1 MKLLKTF
8 GILLVIVAVFGGAM
22 LALNLYT
29 GPIIEKN
36 NMGAELAPLLAVMP
50 EGAVFGGDAL
60 IYSADDASASALK
73 DVPKSILSVY
83 KEANGL
89 GYAIRCTAES
99 NYSEE
104 PMQITIGVSADGKIY
119 NVQIDL
125 YKDSEAFD
133 FRVKDPNYLSTYVG
147 KDSALTDVG
156 IVAGSTYSSTAF
168 KNGVREAM
176 GVLIANDLI
185 AEGVK
190 TDEQI
195 LAEMIPAL
203 HTGLSSGGL
212 LKAEKLTDGSFFE
225 GYKALNGSGY
235 AFIYKSGDTALL
247 ALVNAM
253 NVCKVYDV
261 EGNDVTAENESVV
274 AMALLEAGAP
284 ADFSTEANK
293 MITAAFSDATEITP
307 VPVHT
312 FGNVVYAVSF
322 VSGEQT
328 YYAFY
333 SQPLT
338 YGDHVMQICT
348 VIDENGA
355 IVKQDVK
362 AFLFGHGVEYL
373 PIYNGGYGDISSDA
387 FKTYEEQFGGL
398 TGETLTDSVLVSGAT
413 LSSTAVKLAT
423 SDAFNA
429 FDSIPKGGEQ

>member
-1 MKLLKTF
+1 MKKNVMPTVVLGAILVVVSFLLS
-8 GILLVIVAVFGGAM
+8 VVNMV
-22 LALNLYT
+22 T
-29 GPIIEKN
+29 GPIIEAN
-36 NMGAELAPLLAVMP
+36 RNAAANGALLEVLPEGSDFEELNAAELGLPDTVT
-50 EGAVFGGDAL
+50 G
-60 IYSADDASASALK
+60 
-73 DVPKSILSVY
+73 VY
-83 KEANGL
+83 KETSGNGFVFRVTAA
-89 GYAIRCTAES
+89 GYKPGMVVMVGVDAE
-99 NYSEE
+99 
-104 PMQITIGVSADGKIY
+104 GKITGSKCLETQDTFGKEPELDNTY
-119 NVQIDL
+119 NGQTMSDFTPNMISGATMTSGGYRDAVSIALQAFALASGGEIDPAITL
-125 YKDSEAFD
+125 E
-133 FRVKDPNYLSTYVG
+133 G
-147 KDSALTDVG
+147 
-156 IVAGSTYSSTAF
+156 
-168 KNGVREAM
+168 
-176 GVLIANDLI
+176 LIP
-185 AEGVK
+185 
-190 TDEQI
+190 T
-195 LAEMIPAL
+195 L
-203 HTGLSSGGL
+203 HTGFSSGGRL
-212 LKAEKLTDGSFFE
+212 SAESMKGGSFFK

-235 AFIYKSGDTALL
+235 AFIYKNGDTALL

-284 ADFSTEANK
+284 ADFSAEANK
-293 MITAAFSDATEITP
+293 MITSAFSDATEITP

>member
-1 MKLLKTF
+1 MKLLKTI

-22 LALNLYT
+22 FALNLYT

-36 NMGAELAPLLAVMP
+36 NAGAEFAPLLAVMP
-50 EGAVFGGDAL
+50 EGAVFDGDAL
-60 IYSADDASASALK
+60 IYSKNDPASSALK
-73 DVPKSILSVY
+73 DVPASVVSVY
-83 KEANGL
+83 KEANAL

-104 PMQITIGVSADGKIY
+104 PMQITLGVSADGKIY

-133 FRVKDPNYLSTYVG
+133 FRVKDPNYLSSYVG

-156 IVAGSTYSSTAF
+156 IVSGSTYSSTAF
-168 KNGVREAM
+168 KNAVGEAM
-176 GVLIANDLI
+176 SVLVTNDLI

-195 LAEMIPAL
+195 LTEMIPTL
-203 HTGLSSGGL
+203 HTGLSSGGR
-212 LKAEKLTDGSFFE
+212 LKAETLKGGSFAK

-235 AFIYKSGDTALL
+235 AFIHKDGDTALL

-253 NVCKVYDV
+253 NVCKIYDAD
-261 EGNDVTAENESVV
+261 GNDVTAENESVV
-274 AMALLEAGAP
+274 TAALLEAGEA

-307 VPVHT
+307 VTFST
-312 FGNVVYAVSF
+312 FGNVVYVASF
-322 VSGEQT
+322 VSGENT

-333 SQPLT
+333 SKPLT
-338 YGDHVMQICT
+338 YEDNAMQICT

-373 PIYNGGYGDISSDA
+373 PIYGSGYGDISSDS
-387 FKTYEEQFGGL
+387 FKAYEEQFGGL
-398 TGETLTDSVLVSGAT
+398 TEGTLTDNVLVSGAT

-423 SDAFNA
+423 ADAFNA
-429 FDSIPKGGEQ
+429 FNTIEKGGEQ